1 MYLNEDGSMFIVE
14 STYMQV
20 IHNNNKIISLKKGEG
35 EKESELAPSFQRG
48 RICWNGP
55 RNVDQQ

>member
-1 MYLNEDGSMFIVE
+1 MYLNEDGSIFIVE

-20 IHNNNKIISLKKGEG
+20 IHNNKIITLKGKG

-55 RNVDQQ
+55 RDINQQ